1 MLTREEINEMRKGGL
16 TDFEIGVI
24 NENLRERPQQLDIT
38 NEAWQ
43 SLFRSRLD
51 YIRTSMKQGKSLTA
65 IRNKIITFIQR
76 QKGTPWD
83 FLRDAYPVKGHKR
96 SDFQARARAHAK
108 VKEHFGREYF

>member
-1 MLTREEINEMRKGGL
+1 MRKGGL

-24 NENLRERPQQLDIT
+24 NENLRTRPQQLDIT

-43 SLFRSRLD
+43 SYFRARLG
-51 YIRTSMKQGKSLTA
+51 YIQDGIRRGKSMQA
-65 IRNKIITFIQR
+65 IQSKIISFIRQ

-96 SDFQARARAHAK
+96 KDFQARAKAHAK
-108 VKEHFGREYF
+108 VKEHFGRSYF